1 MKIDNHDMVHVE
13 RIAERL
19 INGAQY
25 FAGPQ
30 DAVLLNQLQSLVAEV
45 RHFALSVNR
54 ARYPDEDEAEYQ
66 ESVKQAQARWLK
78 IFIN

>member
-13 RIAERL
+13 RITDRL
-19 INGAQY
+19 INGAMY
-25 FAGPQ
+25 FAGAN
-30 DAVLLNQLQSLVAEV
+30 DAALLNKLQWLVAET

-66 ESVKQAQARWLK
+66 DSVKQAQERWLN